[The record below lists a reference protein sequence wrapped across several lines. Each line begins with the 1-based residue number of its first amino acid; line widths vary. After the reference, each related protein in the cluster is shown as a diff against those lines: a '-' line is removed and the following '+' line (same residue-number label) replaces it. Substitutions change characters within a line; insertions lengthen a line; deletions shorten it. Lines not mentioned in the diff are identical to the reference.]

1 MDRAERA
8 AGSRPGASAE
18 GKRPHM
24 EQNGP
29 ELWRVWVDARRR
41 VVSFHPE
48 EGFCLLEFQ
57 SRELFL
63 ACIDQYTGEQYR
75 YM

>member
-8 AGSRPGASAE
+8 TSPHPGASVE
-18 GKRPHM
+18 GERPRM
-24 EQNGP
+24 EQSGP
-29 ELWRVWVDARRR
+29 GLWRVWVDARRR
-41 VVSFHPE
+41 IVSFHPE
-48 EGFCLLEFQ
+48 EGFRLLEFQ

-75 YM
+75 YQ

>member
-1 MDRAERA
+1 
-8 AGSRPGASAE
+8 
-18 GKRPHM
+18 M
-24 EQNGP
+24 EQRMSS
-29 ELWRVWVDARRR
+29 ETTWRVWIDVRRR
-41 VVSFHPE
+41 IVSFHPE

-63 ACIDQYTGEQYR
+63 ACLDQYTGKQYR